1 MNIIKKIYPDISEN
15 KLKELKYDTEGLYS
29 ITMPDE
35 AKIISEL
42 ILKNIDKNNIIM
54 DCTAGLGGNSLSFCK
69 YFKKVIAYEIN
80 KERYDIL
87 CNNIVLY
94 EHTNIS
100 IYNDNCIENLNKHI
114 CDVYFFDPPWGGPDY
129 KKEQN
134 LSLTLS
140 NKSLNDIVK
149 YIFNININATVCFKL
164 PYNYNFNEF
173 NNMKYYKKKIKN
185 MVIILIYSIVK

>member
-173 NNMKYYKKKIKN
+173 NNMKYYKKKLKIW
-185 MVIILIYSIVK
+185 LLF